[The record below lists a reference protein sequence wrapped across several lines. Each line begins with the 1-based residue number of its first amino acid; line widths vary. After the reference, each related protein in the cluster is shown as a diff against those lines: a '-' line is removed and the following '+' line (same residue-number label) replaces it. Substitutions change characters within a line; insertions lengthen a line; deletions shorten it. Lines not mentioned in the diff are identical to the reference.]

1 MKNDLN
7 YAVALIRINPQD
19 GGISKHHF
27 LGLDMTALEAL
38 KAIDVLL
45 NFDCCRCRHECGF
58 RFTGF

>member
-7 YAVALIRINPQD
+7 YAVALIRTNPQD
-19 GGISKHHF
+19 GGVSKHHF

-45 NFDCCRCRHECGF
+45 NQS
-58 RFTGF
+58 T

>member
-7 YAVALIRINPQD
+7 YAVELIRINPQD
-19 GGISKHHF
+19 SGVSKYHF

-45 NFDCCRCRHECGF
+45 NQS
-58 RFTGF
+58 T